1 MLASEST
8 SSQGESQSICDD
20 SIKETFDHSYCKY
33 EDRSKDE
40 QADQQLTS
48 LDYMQLSSLK
58 EESNP
63 VDPMV
68 KEIISQISSNKTI
81 MQAVQAHI
89 LEDIDMHCSTLVSRT
104 AAFGSVLS
112 RYRSVNSLVDNGDK
126 ILLEIVREMSERL
139 PFVLDLFTR
148 IVTAGKE
155 PVESKVSHVA
165 AAYAILMN
173 GRNEQLSAWHRLTT
187 FIAIQGQLNDTAM
200 TRLNHLGLT
209 LSTTSKLR
217 LLDEAGN
224 RMETSVASIVLKN
237 PIVKITGDN
246 LDIYVRTGH
255 KSLERTNQDM
265 HLFAS
270 NIIFS
275 RVGRILMEFTPFKWM
290 SSVVPSHIYHPYQKQ
305 MSEQTQI
312 FQLPIQMKN
321 EAKHEDCVDI
331 LDGYEDV
338 LTEIFNQ
345 AFGSDEL
352 LKKNKVVVG
361 GDQLTRVRF
370 EEAKL
375 LRALATSPK
384 KRFDD
389 LQPFVVELWHVKQ
402 DFLEKC
408 YKEMYK
414 STTLRQP
421 GTLFHYKSKLQ
432 RSDVNGKVKG
442 SFKPHYDLISI
453 VGKAMVTEQFLEYF
467 GMDTM
472 E

>member
-8 SSQGESQSICDD
+8 SSQDESQSICDD

-48 LDYMQLSSLK
+48 LDYMQLSSSK

-68 KEIISQISSNKTI
+68 KEIISQISSNETI
-81 MQAVQAHI
+81 MQAMQAHI

-139 PFVLDLFTR
+139 PFVLELFTR

-275 RVGRILMEFTPFKWM
+275 RIVRPGMYSMVKPHCDLQRLTPEMFFL
-290 SSVVPSHIYHPYQKQ
+290 SVQDR
-305 MSEQTQI
+305 
-312 FQLPIQMKN
+312 
-321 EAKHEDCVDI
+321 DC
-331 LDGYEDV
+331 LRRSYSV
-338 LTEIFNQ
+338 LL
-345 AFGSDEL
+345 GSDEL

-402 DFLEKC
+402 DFLEVFTDVC
-408 YKEMYK
+408 
-414 STTLRQP
+414 STQT
-421 GTLFHYKSKLQ
+421 
-432 RSDVNGKVKG
+432 
-442 SFKPHYDLISI
+442 
-453 VGKAMVTEQFLEYF
+453 
-467 GMDTM
+467 
-472 E
+472 